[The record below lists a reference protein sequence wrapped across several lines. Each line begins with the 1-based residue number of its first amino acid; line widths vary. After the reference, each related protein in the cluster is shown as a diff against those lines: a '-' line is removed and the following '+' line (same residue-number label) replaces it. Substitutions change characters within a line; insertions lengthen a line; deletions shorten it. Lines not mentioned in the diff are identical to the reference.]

1 MSSKIITYQDI
12 TRKILFIR
20 GQKVMIDND
29 LAGLYGVTTK
39 VLNQAAKRNLR
50 RFPEDFMF
58 TLSRQEKEEVV
69 TNCDHLRALKFS
81 PNFPRVFTE
90 QGIAMLST
98 VLNSA
103 RAIDVNIAI
112 MRVFVQLREILLAH
126 KELAYKLNDLE
137 GKVGKHDKE
146 IKLIF
151 EAIRQLMAPPPEK
164 PKGKIG
170 FYVEE
175 EDCNDQE

>member
-1 MSSKIITYQDI
+1 
-12 TRKILFIR
+12 
-20 GQKVMIDND
+20 MIDND

-112 MRVFVQLREILLAH
+112 MRVFVQLRETLLAH

>member
-1 MSSKIITYQDI
+1 MSSKIISHQDI
-12 TRKILFIR
+12 TKRILFIR

-39 VLNQAAKRNLR
+39 ALNQAVKRNLR

-58 TLSRQEKEEVV
+58 TLSIKEKEEVV

-81 PNFPRVFTE
+81 PNLPRVFTE

-98 VLNSA
+98 VLNSE

-112 MRVFVQLREILLAH
+112 MRVFVQLRETLLAH
-126 KELAYKLNDLE
+126 KELAHKLNDLE
-137 GKVGKHDKE
+137 RRVGKHDEE
-146 IKLIF
+146 INLIF
-151 EAIRQLMAPPPEK
+151 EAIRQLMIQPEK
-164 PKGKIG
+164 PK
-170 FYVEE
+170 
-175 EDCNDQE
+175 